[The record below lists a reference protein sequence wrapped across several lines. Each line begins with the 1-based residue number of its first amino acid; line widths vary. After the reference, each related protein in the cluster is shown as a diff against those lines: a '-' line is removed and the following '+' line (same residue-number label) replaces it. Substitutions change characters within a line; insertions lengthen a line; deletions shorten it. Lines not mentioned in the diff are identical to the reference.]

1 MKLKQITPWMTSR
14 NMSRL
19 IKSQTIKSWLLEKG
33 PITKRISKNYEF
45 ELNLLKDDIASIN
58 QEERD
63 FLCHDD
69 RDIKVREVILL
80 ADRSPLVYA
89 KSLIPSA
96 TIKHGFAELGK
107 LGRKPLG
114 DILFEKE
121 IFFKTNVMYAEFLY
135 NENIFWGRKTRY
147 LVKELPLSVM
157 EVFLLDEK

>member
-19 IKSQTIKSWLLEKG
+19 IKSQNIKSWLLEKG

-45 ELNLLKDDIASIN
+45 ELNLLKDDIASIS

-96 TIKHGFAELGK
+96 TIKYGFAELGK

-121 IFFKTNVMYAEFLY
+121 IFFKTNVMYAEFSY

>member
-19 IKSQTIKSWLLEKG
+19 IKSQNIKSWLLEKG

-63 FLCHDD
+63 FLCHDGE
-69 RDIKVREVILL
+69 DIKVREVILL
-80 ADRSPLVYA
+80 GDRTPLVYA

-96 TIKHGFAELGK
+96 TIKYGFAGLGK
-107 LGRKPLG
+107 LGKKPLG

-121 IFFKTNVMYAEFLY
+121 IFFKTNVMYAEFSY

>member
-19 IKSQTIKSWLLEKG
+19 IKSQNIKSWLLEKG

-63 FLCHDD
+63 FLCHDG

-80 ADRSPLVYA
+80 GDRSPLVYA
-89 KSLIPSA
+89 KSLIPCA
-96 TIKHGFAELGK
+96 TIKYGFAKLGK
-107 LGRKPLG
+107 LGTKPLG

-121 IFFKTNVMYAEFLY
+121 IFFKTNVIYAEFSY
-135 NENIFWGRKTRY
+135 NENNFWGRKTRY
-147 LVKELPLSVM
+147 LVKDLPLSVM

>member
-19 IKSQTIKSWLLEKG
+19 IKSQNIKSWLLEKG

-63 FLCHDD
+63 FLCHDG

-96 TIKHGFAELGK
+96 TIKYGFAELGK

-121 IFFKTNVMYAEFLY
+121 IFFKTNVMYAEFSY

>member
-1 MKLKQITPWMTSR
+1 MKI
-14 NMSRL
+14 
-19 IKSQTIKSWLLEKG
+19 LEDN
-33 PITKRISKNYEF
+33 IYA

-63 FLCHDD
+63 FLCHDG

-80 ADRSPLVYA
+80 GDRSPLVYA
-89 KSLIPSA
+89 KSLIPSV
-96 TIKHGFAELGK
+96 TIKYGFAELGK
-107 LGRKPLG
+107 LGKKPLG

-121 IFFKTNVMYAEFLY
+121 IFFKTNVMYAEFSY
-135 NENIFWGRKTRY
+135 NGNNFWGRKTRY

>member
-19 IKSQTIKSWLLEKG
+19 IKSQNIKSWLLEKG

-63 FLCHDD
+63 FLCHDG

-80 ADRSPLVYA
+80 GDRSPLVYA

-96 TIKHGFAELGK
+96 TIKYGFAELGK

-121 IFFKTNVMYAEFLY
+121 IFFKTNVMYAEFSY

>member
-19 IKSQTIKSWLLEKG
+19 IKSQNIKSWLLEKG

-63 FLCHDD
+63 FLCHDGE
-69 RDIKVREVILL
+69 DIKVREVILL
-80 ADRSPLVYA
+80 GDRTPLVYA

-96 TIKHGFAELGK
+96 TIKYGFAGLGK
-107 LGRKPLG
+107 LGKKPLG

-121 IFFKTNVMYAEFLY
+121 IFFKTNVMYAEFSY

-157 EVFLLDEK
+157 EVFLLNEK

>member
-19 IKSQTIKSWLLEKG
+19 IKSLTIKSWLLEKG

-96 TIKHGFAELGK
+96 TIKYGFAELGK

-121 IFFKTNVMYAEFLY
+121 IFFKTNVMYAEFSY

>member
-19 IKSQTIKSWLLEKG
+19 IKSQNIKSWLLEKG

-63 FLCHDD
+63 FLCHDG

-80 ADRSPLVYA
+80 GDRSPLVYA
-89 KSLIPSA
+89 KSLIPCA
-96 TIKHGFAELGK
+96 TIKFGFAELGK
-107 LGRKPLG
+107 LGTKPLG

-121 IFFKTNVMYAEFLY
+121 IFFKTNVIYAEFSY
-135 NENIFWGRKTRY
+135 NENNFWGRKTRY
-147 LVKELPLSVM
+147 LVKDLPLSVM